1 MMPKRTLFRADSSS
15 RIGLGH
21 IKRDLVLA
29 SRLDSDEIHFAT
41 QELPGNINHEIPY
54 PVHIL
59 ETSDIQELINLCKHL
74 DIDHLIVDNYEFT
87 LEDEKK
93 IKAECSVRLSVFDDT
108 YQEHFCDEVINHN
121 LSSSAKKY
129 LHKVPSFCKISL
141 ISPLIRQAFF
151 EERQQ
156 RRSKE
161 GLFLCLGGSD
171 FSNITLKT
179 LKVLKR
185 HRFHINVALSSSN
198 PNLSTLEAYANVN
211 RWIRLHVD
219 GDIPRLLNSC
229 EFAIVTPSV
238 LAAEALFMNASIIAI
253 QTAEN
258 QVEVTK
264 FLRRKRI
271 PTLKSTQIH
280 KLANRGLFQSRRISL
295 LGLPARQSEDFTL
308 HKVSQYDLLDLFDLA
323 NDPFVRQNSFSTED
337 ITLEEHTKWLHS
349 LLKNTA
355 IWLYTVRS
363 HTNAL
368 VAQIRFNKTDKKT
381 IISLSISKDFRG
393 KGLAEKIIKEAC
405 TTYLSEYGN
414 TLIEAQIKEANTAS
428 QKSFKKAGFEYFQK
442 DNNTLYYG
450 YGKKHE

>member
-1 MMPKRTLFRADSSS
+1 MMLKKILFRADSSS

-29 SRLDSDEIHFAT
+29 SRLDSDEIHFAA

-54 PVHIL
+54 PVHSL
-59 ETSDIQELINLCKHL
+59 RTANVQELIKLCKHL

-121 LSSSAKKY
+121 LGSRAKKY

-151 EERQQ
+151 EERQHT
-156 RRSKE
+156 RSKE

-171 FSNITLKT
+171 FSNITLKA

-198 PNLSTLEAYANVN
+198 PNLPTLEAYANVN

-229 EFAIVTPSV
+229 ELAIVTPSV

-258 QVEVTK
+258 QIEVTK

-271 PTLKSTQIH
+271 TTLKSTQIH
-280 KLANRGLFQSRRISL
+280 KLANRGLFQSKQISL
-295 LGLPARQSEDFTL
+295 FGLPARQSEDFTL
-308 HKVSQYDLLDLFDLA
+308 HKASQYDLLDLFDLA
-323 NDPFVRQNSFSTED
+323 NDPFVRKNSFSTQP
-337 ITLEEHTKWLHS
+337 ITLEEHTKWFND
-349 LLKNTA
+349 LLKNTSVC
-355 IWLYTVRS
+355 LYTVRS
-363 HTNAL
+363 DSNAL
-368 VAQIRFNKTDKKT
+368 IAQIRFNKTGKKT

-393 KGLAEKIIKEAC
+393 KRMAEKIIKKGCSA
-405 TTYLSEYGN
+405 YLKEYGN
-414 TLIEAQIKEANTAS
+414 TLIEAQIKEENTAS
-428 QKSFKKAGFEYFQK
+428 EKSFQKAGFEYLKK
-442 DNNTLYYG
+442 DNNTLYYS
-450 YGKKHE
+450 YGKKDE